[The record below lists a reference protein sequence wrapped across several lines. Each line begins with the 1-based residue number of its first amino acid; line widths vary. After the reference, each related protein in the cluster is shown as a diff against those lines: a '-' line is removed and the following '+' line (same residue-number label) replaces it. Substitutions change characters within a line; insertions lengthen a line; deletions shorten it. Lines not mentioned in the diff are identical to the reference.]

1 MPSATGHHY
10 ALHNVLTAI
19 VETTSD
25 EGGGGSVGVTST
37 EFMRTLCQ
45 PLMRIRATE
54 KTKHWRCCRKKRH
67 DDGRKLSLAQA
78 ARLLYA
84 RWTQASDVN
93 AAEIADVPETTV
105 ED

>member
-25 EGGGGSVGVTST
+25 EGGSGSVARIHEDSVSCPS
-37 EFMRTLCQ
+37 CQ

-105 ED
+105 